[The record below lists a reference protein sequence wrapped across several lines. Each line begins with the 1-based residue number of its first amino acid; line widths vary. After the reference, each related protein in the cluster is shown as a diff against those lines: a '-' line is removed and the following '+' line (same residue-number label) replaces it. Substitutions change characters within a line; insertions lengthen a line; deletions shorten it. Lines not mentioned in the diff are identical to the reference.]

1 MMNART
7 RQEVGDNLATKARIL
22 DAAER
27 LFADKGFDATSLRM
41 ITAAASVNLAAVNY
55 HFGSKAG
62 LLEAVFR
69 RRVEPLN
76 AERLRRLDKLQET
89 EVEGSRSVAAIL
101 RTFIEPAL
109 HVSRDPAQ
117 GGMVFMRLLGRS
129 YAEPNEHLRQFMPDL
144 YQDIKLRYGEALGAA
159 LPQLEAGDLY
169 WRMHFVIGT
178 IAYTMAGTDALHLL
192 ASCPYCD
199 PDDVDGMTER
209 LVEFLSAG
217 MKAEKLS

>member
-1 MMNART
+1 MNVRARN
-7 RQEVGDNLATKARIL
+7 ELGDNVATKARIL

-27 LFADKGFDATSLRM
+27 LFADKGFDATSLRT
-41 ITAAASVNLAAVNY
+41 ITAAAAVNLAAVNY
-55 HFGSKAG
+55 HFGSKIG
-62 LLEAVFR
+62 LLEEVFR

-76 AERLRRLDKLQET
+76 AERLRQLDMLDEAA
-89 EVEGSRSVAAIL
+89 GSGAASVAAIL

-109 HVSRDPAQ
+109 QVSQDPAR

-129 YAEPNEHLRQFMPDL
+129 YVEPNEHLRRFMPGL

-159 LPQLEAGDLY
+159 LPQLGAEDLY

-178 IAYTMAGTDALHLL
+178 IAYAMAGTDALHLL
-192 ASCPYCD
+192 AACPYCD

-217 MKAEKLS
+217 MKAEKPA

>member
-1 MMNART
+1 MSRRAPAET
-7 RQEVGDNLATKARIL
+7 GDTLATKERIL

-27 LFADKGFDATSLRM
+27 LFADKGFDATSMRL
-41 ITAAASVNLAAVNY
+41 ITAAAGVNLAAVNY

-76 AERLRRLDKLQET
+76 RERLRLLEELQQGGEAC
-89 EVEGSRSVAAIL
+89 EVAAIL
-101 RTFIEPAL
+101 RTYIEPAL
-109 HVSRDPAQ
+109 HVSRDPAR

-129 YAEPNEHLRQFMPDL
+129 YAEPTEHLKSFMPDL
-144 YQDIKLRYGEALGAA
+144 YYDVKLRYGEALGAA
-159 LPQLEAGDLY
+159 LPLLAAADLY

-192 ASCPYCD
+192 AACPYCD
-199 PDDVDGMTER
+199 PEDVDGMTER
-209 LVEFLSAG
+209 LIEFLSAG
-217 MKAEKLS
+217 MKAEKAV